1 MPYIRGHISRA
12 ETPTDAGTPIRFVAS
27 TQGVARDGLEISVNA
42 WDLDN
47 YRANPVVLWAHD
59 YSGTRPPIGRADVF
73 VEGDRLMAD
82 VTFDQSDEFAR
93 SIEAKYRG
101 GFLHSVSVGWDT
113 QAMEPSDTTNS
124 RGRVTRADLLD
135 ISAVPVP
142 GDPNALI
149 ARQARALAAIAEAV
163 DIPATKPEPEAAGWL
178 RTAADMV
185 ALYRDTANGKG
196 YDFAERYRRLARDY
210 DRAGKVAPEFL
221 EPTTLEVLGVE
232 GIRALFVEGEPDMMP
247 DAFEARAGAV
257 LSRQNLAD
265 LTDAVAAIQR
275 VIERGS
281 KPKDGDYDEDDPMR
295 ATAPEVVAPADDTL
309 ARILNT
315 LGGTRG

>member
-1 MPYIRGHISRA
+1 MPYIRGLITRA
-12 ETPTDAGTPIRFVAS
+12 DMPTDAGTPIRFVAS
-27 TQGVARDGLEISVNA
+27 TQGVARDGLEIPVAA
-42 WDLDN
+42 WNLDN
-47 YRANPVVLWAHD
+47 FRRNPVVLWAHD
-59 YSGTRPPIGRADVF
+59 YSGARPPIGKADVF
-73 VEGDRLMAD
+73 VDGDQLMAD
-82 VTFDQSDEFAR
+82 VTFDQADEFAR

-163 DIPATKPEPEAAGWL
+163 DNSTTEPQPEAAGWS

-185 ALYRDTANGKG
+185 ALYRDTAHGRG

-210 DRAGKVAPEFL
+210 DRAGRVAPEFL
-221 EPTTLEVLGVE
+221 EPTAIEVLGVE
-232 GIRALFVEGEPDMMP
+232 GIRALFVEGEPEMYP

-257 LSRQNLAD
+257 LSRENLAD
-265 LTDAVAAIQR
+265 LADAIAAIQR
-275 VIERGS
+275 VMERGNKK
-281 KPKDGDYDEDDPMR
+281 KPDEDTFR
-295 ATAPEVVAPADDTL
+295 AAEVVETEAVATADDTL

-315 LGGTRG
+315 LGGKRG

>member
-12 ETPTDAGTPIRFVAS
+12 ETPADEGTPIRFVAS

-47 YRANPVVLWAHD
+47 YRSNPVVLWAHD

-73 VEGDRLMAD
+73 VDGDRLMAD
-82 VTFDQSDEFAR
+82 VTFDQSDDFAR

-163 DIPATKPEPEAAGWL
+163 DVPATKSDPEPAGWS

-185 ALYRDTANGKG
+185 ALYRDTANGRG

-221 EPTTLEVLGVE
+221 EPNALEAIGVD
-232 GIRALFVEGEPDMMP
+232 GLRGLFVEGEPDMMP
-247 DAFEARAGAV
+247 EAFESRAGAV
-257 LSRQNLAD
+257 LSRENLAD
-265 LTDAVAAIQR
+265 LTDAITAIQR
-275 VIERGS
+275 VIERG
-281 KPKDGDYDEDDPMR
+281 KKKMADEDMMDDMR
-295 ATAPEVVAPADDTL
+295 AIEPEVAEPADDTL